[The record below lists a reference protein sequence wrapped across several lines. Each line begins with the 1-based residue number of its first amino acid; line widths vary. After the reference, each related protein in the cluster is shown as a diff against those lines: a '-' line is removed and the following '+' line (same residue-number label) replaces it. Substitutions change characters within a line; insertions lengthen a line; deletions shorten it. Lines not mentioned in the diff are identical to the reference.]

1 MKKFILFIFTI
12 IFYVNL
18 FAQNDKPASGTAEKI
33 KEEKPDTINAKIA
46 EIFSVVKNI
55 DATIKLNQKAEDDL
69 LKLKEDLRNVTT
81 NRDALSTL
89 INSYQ
94 ISSKSLQS
102 QVDALSVSSTTLKGK
117 VEKIVALLQNEHAG
131 FNPEILKILE
141 DIHLASNFSNYAVL
155 DNFNKISVNM
165 DIIKNYIA
173 KKPYDPIEN
182 KTHIKKL
189 EELRQE
195 TTKYK
200 FENFSNDIDEY
211 LVILSDYCSI
221 TKNFASFFEDIDAKK
236 ESIRNTKLAK
246 FKKELNKK
254 YGFLVSQINEALIDV
269 NYKYPYKAT
278 CTD

>member
-1 MKKFILFIFTI
+1 MKKFILFIFTFLLYI
-12 IFYVNL
+12 NL
-18 FAQNDKPASGTAEKI
+18 FAQNEKPAPVSTEKV
-33 KEEKPDTINAKIA
+33 KEEKPNPVNAKID

-69 LKLKEDLRNVTT
+69 LKLNEELKNVKT
-81 NRDALSTL
+81 NRDALATL
-89 INSYQ
+89 INTYQ
-94 ISSKSLQS
+94 ISSKNLQS
-102 QVDALSVSSTTLKGK
+102 QVDALSASSTTLKGK

-131 FNPEILKILE
+131 FNPEILKVLE

-155 DNFNKISVNM
+155 DNFNKISVDM
-165 DIIKNYIA
+165 EIIKNYIA
-173 KKPYDPIEN
+173 KKPFDPIEN

-200 FENFSNDIDEY
+200 FEKFSNDIDEY
-211 LVILSDYCSI
+211 LVILSDYCST
-221 TKNFASFFEDIDAKK
+221 TKNFANFFDDVDAKK
-236 ESIRNTKLAK
+236 ESIRNTKLAEL
-246 FKKELNKK
+246 KKKLNKK
-254 YGFLVSQINEALIDV
+254 YGFLVSQINEALVDV